1 MKKLEEFLQEALL
14 KNKKIAV
21 QLNYT
26 QNDKFMPDIV
36 GRLSGHNEI
45 GIYVDST
52 LVEYEEIRNVEFYQG
67 ELKWFDLS

>member
-1 MKKLEEFLQEALL
+1 MWIKSVEIHDFRAFQEGFKIELS
-14 KNKKIAV
+14 KNI
-21 QLNYT
+21 T
-26 QNDKFMPDIV
+26 CI
-36 GRLSGHNEI
+36 SGHNEI